1 MNPTDFSTRSEIQ
14 DGRQEVFFRKKI
26 RSNNGYNTKV
36 ICMSALKLFR
46 KENKSIKINYT
57 DFRPD
62 RKFKM
67 ATKGRFSQ
75 KNGLN
80 GNGGG
85 GGAGDIV
92 ASGGYTLGRSTCRPN
107 FLVFL
112 GIAVTLK

>member
-1 MNPTDFSTRSEIQ
+1 MKLSRMENRFITMNPD
-14 DGRQEVFFRKKI
+14 
-26 RSNNGYNTKV
+26 
-36 ICMSALKLFR
+36 
-46 KENKSIKINYT
+46 

-67 ATKGRFSQ
+67 AARGRLK

-92 ASGGYTLGRSTCRPN
+92 AGGGYTLGRSTCRPN
-107 FLVFL
+107 FLVERCFSSYKSQNL
-112 GIAVTLK
+112 RPSVD